1 LTNRREWRLGV
12 FNGLLQEM
20 NPSACRERSLESIF
34 QKAAKTESLELNV
47 LRSFEIV
54 PLETVSETYSNA
66 GIGDLNGDGWPD
78 LVVARSGA
86 PCFVMF
92 NRPYKE

>member
-1 LTNRREWRLGV
+1 LKHPGGCLIGV
-12 FNGLLQEM
+12 FIGLLQEM
-20 NPSACRERSLESIF
+20 NPSACRERLLESLF
-34 QKAAKTESLELNV
+34 QQAAKAESLKLSV

-54 PLETVSETYSNA
+54 PLGTVRETYSNA
-66 GIGDLNGDGWPD
+66 GIGDLNGDGWPG

-92 NRPYKE
+92 NRPYKK